1 MINKVVIE
9 RIRPIGERLRRGYG
23 AQKVIFLAIA
33 PTKERLFEKIVT
45 AHYGSLLIAG
55 EHR

>member
-1 MINKVVIE
+1 MMNKVLIK

-33 PTKERLFEKIVT
+33 PTKDRFFEKMVT
-45 AHYGSLLIAG
+45 AHYGSLFGAG